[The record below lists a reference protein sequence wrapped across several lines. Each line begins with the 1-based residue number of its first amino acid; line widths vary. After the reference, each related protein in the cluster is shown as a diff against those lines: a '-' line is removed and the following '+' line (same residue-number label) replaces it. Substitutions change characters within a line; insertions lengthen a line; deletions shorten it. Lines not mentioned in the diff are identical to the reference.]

1 MLFVYVYV
9 YNIMELVS
17 IVSSNPA
24 DEDDEEHFVKD
35 SAINAISEHIELLN
49 SIRGFTINL
58 NENKIP
64 SVCFKGE
71 KYTNFIANITGN
83 KLDLYMTLSP
93 KECESIHCILLQIT
107 SNKSFNQ
114 FEAATETLWTNNYRK
129 FNYWFDNFTED
140 YIASPKEIRALTVL
154 FQIIID
160 HNLFI
165 HSSY

>member
-1 MLFVYVYV
+1 
-9 YNIMELVS
+9 MELVS
-17 IVSSNPA
+17 IVSSNPS
-24 DEDDEEHFVKD
+24 DEEHFVD
-35 SAINAISEHIELLN
+35 ESVINTISEHIELLN
-49 SIRGFTINL
+49 SIRGFTIKL

-64 SVCFKGE
+64 SIFFKGE
-71 KYTNFIANITGN
+71 KYTNFISKITGN

-93 KECESIHCILLQIT
+93 NDCESIHCTLLQIT
-107 SNKSFNQ
+107 SNKSFSQ
-114 FEAATETLWTNNYRK
+114 FEAVTETLWTNNYRK

-140 YIASPKEIRALTVL
+140 YIASPKEIRALTFL

>member
-1 MLFVYVYV
+1 
-9 YNIMELVS
+9 MELVS
-17 IVSSNPA
+17 IVSSNPS
-24 DEDDEEHFVKD
+24 DEEHFVD
-35 SAINAISEHIELLN
+35 ESVINAISEHIELLN

-64 SVCFKGE
+64 SVFFKGE
-71 KYTNFIANITGN
+71 KYTNFISKITGN

-93 KECESIHCILLQIT
+93 NDCKSIHCTLLQIT
-107 SNKSFNQ
+107 SNKSFKQ

-140 YIASPKEIRALTVL
+140 YIASPKEIRALTLL
-154 FQIIID
+154 FKIIID
-160 HNLFI
+160 HKLFI

>member
-1 MLFVYVYV
+1 
-9 YNIMELVS
+9 MELVS
-17 IVSSNPA
+17 IVSSNPS
-24 DEDDEEHFVKD
+24 DEEHFVD
-35 SAINAISEHIELLN
+35 ESVINAISEHIELLN

-64 SVCFKGE
+64 SVFFKGE
-71 KYTNFIANITGN
+71 KYTNFISKITGN

-107 SNKSFNQ
+107 RKKSFKQ
-114 FEAATETLWTNNYRK
+114 FEADTETLWTNNCRK

-140 YIASPKEIRALTVL
+140 YIASPKEIRALTLL
-154 FQIIID
+154 FKIIID

>member
-1 MLFVYVYV
+1 MKL
-9 YNIMELVS
+9 IS
-17 IVSSNPA
+17 IVSLNHS
-24 DEDDEEHFVKD
+24 DEDDEKQFVDK
-35 SAINAISEHIELLN
+35 SVVNAIETHIELLN

-64 SVCFKGE
+64 SVLFKGE
-71 KYTNFIANITGN
+71 KYTNFIAKITGN
-83 KLDLYMTLSP
+83 KLDLYMTLRP
-93 KECESIHCILLQIT
+93 KDCEFIHCILLQLT
-107 SNKSFNQ
+107 RKQSFKQ
-114 FEAATETLWTNNYRK
+114 FEAETETLWANNCRQ